1 MPVDSF
7 SFIFKIAILIF
18 SVVLHELSHGL
29 AALAL
34 GDNTAK
40 YMGRLTLNPLK
51 HLDMWG
57 SFIVPVLSFMLGGF
71 MFGWAKPVPYNPYNL
86 RNQKYGPAI
95 VGAAGPLSNIL
106 IAVVFGLAL
115 RTLPAWGDI
124 AMSASALGVLQGFGE
139 IFLYIV
145 QINLLLAVFNLV
157 PIPPLDGSKLLFA
170 LLPYRYKYIEALL
183 EQYGMFLLL
192 FFIFFGFHLIFPLIN
207 LLFRLIV
214 GQRLFL

>member
-1 MPVDSF
+1 MDPVP
-7 SFIFKIAILIF
+7 FIFKIAILIF
-18 SVVLHELSHGL
+18 SIVLHEVSHGL

-40 YMGRLTLNPLK
+40 HLGRLTLNPIK
-51 HLDMWG
+51 HLDLWG
-57 SFIVPVLSFMLGGF
+57 SVIVPLFLMLSNTGI

-95 VGAAGPLSNIL
+95 VGVAGPLSNIL
-106 IAVVFGLAL
+106 IAVVFGLSL
-115 RTLPAWGDI
+115 RVLSNF
-124 AMSASALGVLQGFGE
+124 SADAQVLRILQGFRE

-170 LLPYRYKYIEALL
+170 FLPYRYKYVEGLL

-192 FFIFFGFHLIFPLIN
+192 FFIFFGFHLIFPIID

-214 GQRLFL
+214 GQKLFL